1 MRRPMFVS
9 KSVLLAVLFLASS
22 VEPGGAASAYPSLIT
37 LHSFTGGSDGSN
49 PNGRLIFDKSG
60 AIFGTTGANGTGA
73 VGFGTV
79 FKLTPPAKKGGAWS
93 ESVLYSFM
101 GGSDGG
107 YPLAGLIFD
116 SSGALYSTTQGGGA
130 FGLGTVFKLAPPAKK
145 GGAWSESVLYSFMG
159 GSDGEYPGIAGV
171 IFDKSGA
178 LYGTTERGG
187 ASGALCPDFPD
198 LGCGTVFQLTPPA
211 SSGGVWTKSVLHS
224 FTGGDGAV
232 PVSGVIFDKSGAL
245 YGTTFSGGAGD
256 NGTVFKLTPP
266 ASSGG
271 IWSENVLYSFKGDSD
286 GSTPFYGELV
296 FHTGALYGTTIYGGG
311 SATNCGR
318 PGEGCGTVFK
328 LAPPTSSGGAWSESV
343 LYSFMGGSDG
353 ALPVASLLFD
363 KSGALYGVT
372 GNGGAFGFGTVFKL
386 APPTSS
392 GGAWSERVLHSFTG
406 GSDGAFPLAGLIFDQ
421 AGALYGTTTEGG
433 AVGFGTVFKMDIS
446 TQEADGSV
454 AGD

>member
-1 MRRPMFVS
+1 VDVVTASDLQFRENGDFSKWEEKMRRPMFLS

-22 VEPGGAASAYPSLIT
+22 VEPGGAASAYPTLIT

-79 FKLTPPAKKGGAWS
+79 FKLTPPAKKGGVWS

-145 GGAWSESVLYSFMG
+145 GGAWSESALYSFMG

-187 ASGALCPDFPD
+187 ASGALCPDSPD
-198 LGCGTVFQLTPPA
+198 LGCGTVFKLTPPA

-311 SATNCGR
+311 AATNCGR
-318 PGEGCGTVFK
+318 PDEGCGTVFK
-328 LAPPTSSGGAWSESV
+328 LAPPTSSGA
-343 LYSFMGGSDG
+343 
-353 ALPVASLLFD
+353 
-363 KSGALYGVT
+363 
-372 GNGGAFGFGTVFKL
+372 
-386 APPTSS
+386 
-392 GGAWSERVLHSFTG
+392 GAWSERLLHSFTG

-446 TQEADGSV
+446 TQEADGSE